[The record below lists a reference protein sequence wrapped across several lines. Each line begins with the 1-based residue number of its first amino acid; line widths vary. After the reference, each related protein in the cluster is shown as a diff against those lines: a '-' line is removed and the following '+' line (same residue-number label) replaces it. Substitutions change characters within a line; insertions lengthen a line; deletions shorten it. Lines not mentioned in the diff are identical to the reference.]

1 MSGWTGRRSLCR
13 SMAGCHPCRETGNLR
28 FLTTSRSRTSRLA
41 SGRSRRVAQEKAEV
55 AAKKSARTEKNPDA
69 DRQMKIAESI
79 LGTYRLPSSIAPG
92 DELIHIG
99 SEGRFVH
106 FMYMSA
112 AAKRMQAIAFWAERV
127 DDDHYRTRPKPD
139 NRWGVVSR
147 WVPTPTGMRIERAEI
162 AFELTRMD
170 ESELPEWYAERLA
183 KALEKMS
190 KREEELGK
198 KSDGPGT

>member
-1 MSGWTGRRSLCR
+1 MEGWVDVRVDGETITVPQHGGLP
-13 SMAGCHPCRETGNLR
+13 SMPGDGKPALPYDQPIPYKPT
-28 FLTTSRSRTSRLA
+28 
-41 SGRSRRVAQEKAEV
+41 
-55 AAKKSARTEKNPDA
+55 KKSARTEKNPDA

-170 ESELPEWYAERLA
+170 ESELPGWYAESLA

-190 KREEELGK
+190 KREEELEK
-198 KSDGPGT
+198 RSDGPGT